1 MRNAAGAMISA
12 YPMRLSRKLPNQCS
26 WIWPWT
32 FRSFPH
38 SPILL
43 TSISLIVLN
52 RVNHVDSSVITII
65 IDGFCSLA
73 TNQTHSCTMYVLLCN
88 INTTIESVDRTTEDE
103 ADTNWGVLYLEISI
117 NVLLLEKSV
126 SFTSSCFFVFLRDL
140 FTCVTVT
147 NGWSLWRNELGW

>member
-1 MRNAAGAMISA
+1 
-12 YPMRLSRKLPNQCS
+12 
-26 WIWPWT
+26 
-32 FRSFPH
+32 
-38 SPILL
+38 
-43 TSISLIVLN
+43 
-52 RVNHVDSSVITII
+52 
-65 IDGFCSLA
+65 
-73 TNQTHSCTMYVLLCN
+73 MYVLLCN

-147 NGWSLWRNELGW
+147 NG